1 MIVVLAQHLK
11 SIERALP
18 RSLFESNV
26 TFASKT
32 VGIELGVTC
41 ARIGQLRG
49 GEVQIF
55 RNAEGAEY
63 TPSAVYFSK
72 ANSLVVGREAKERYE
87 SDPDNTA
94 IEFKRDMGSE
104 TEFHFV
110 RSGRRMRPE
119 DLSAEVLKSL
129 CGDVQRSTGEIVTAA
144 VITVPPILTCRRTR
158 RPSRRR
164 NWLAS
169 STPCS

>member
-1 MIVVLAQHLK
+1 MKLEIRPK
-11 SIERALP
+11 
-18 RSLFESNV
+18 
-26 TFASKT
+26 
-32 VGIELGVTC
+32 GIDLGTTNSEI
-41 ARIGQLRG
+41 AELRG
-49 GEVQIF
+49 SSVYVF
-55 RNAEGAEY
+55 RNAEGVEY
-63 TPSAVYFSK
+63 TPSAVYFNK
-72 ANSLVVGREAKERYE
+72 ANSLVVGREAKDRYE
-87 SDPDNTA
+87 LDPDNAA

-110 RSGRRMRPE
+110 RSGQRMRPE